1 MLVLVARAIGPSNVL
16 CARAVYVCILLYK
29 VHLWDVR
36 ARGRA
41 AVQVLSGTFK
51 DSVTSVCC
59 SGYEVNILRV
69 STARF
74 PPPPPPPL
82 SLKFHLR
89 IRKTPCLRVSPHDN
103 THLLECSLLFL

>member
-1 MLVLVARAIGPSNVL
+1 LLVLAARAISPSNVL
-16 CARAVYVCILLYK
+16 CVRAVHECILLYK

-59 SGYEVNILRV
+59 SGYEV
-69 STARF
+69 STA
-74 PPPPPPPL
+74 
-82 SLKFHLR
+82 S
-89 IRKTPCLRVSPHDN
+89 PCLS
-103 THLLECSLLFL
+103 SQ